1 MSGQYQ
7 SPTITP
13 ERIREIEKNIRR
25 ATTEWLF
32 GLEPQAQILTRA
44 LFVALPYTDKLT
56 STKLLTQPTIMFIGG
71 TGLGKTDLIESISMA
86 IRALS
91 KRIQGTPDLMPYHI
105 LGSAKMIENENGGRS
120 VVFDPGKIFCNLLKI
135 DEGNRMRGQ
144 TKSALLE
151 GMEERSVTA
160 PLDYRNSQGEKVD
173 ALPLFPLSGD
183 LNDIEGPRFFM
194 PLITQNVFGEE

>member
-56 STKLLTQPTIMFIGG
+56 STKLLIWVLLCDITTNKKIATHTKNMVIRILHLLFRKLIICSIINALIRTNYLIKLYKPYLLNFLTYQP
-71 TGLGKTDLIESISMA
+71 GLKGPNFLPFNSI
-86 IRALS
+86 
-91 KRIQGTPDLMPYHI
+91 
-105 LGSAKMIENENGGRS
+105 
-120 VVFDPGKIFCNLLKI
+120 
-135 DEGNRMRGQ
+135 
-144 TKSALLE
+144 
-151 GMEERSVTA
+151 
-160 PLDYRNSQGEKVD
+160 
-173 ALPLFPLSGD
+173 
-183 LNDIEGPRFFM
+183 
-194 PLITQNVFGEE
+194 